1 MCGRTCERRKRR
13 VRRDVCGIVGTGKR
27 NVWRGG
33 NGKPDVSEKVMG
45 NSSGV
50 IKMRLREDQKG
61 FTFVEVLIAAAI
73 LSIVVLTVCAFIVV
87 GSRSYATANSDIN
100 VQQEAQLSLNQM
112 SDVLIDTTRSVN
124 YVGYDG
130 SGNIEKALKD
140 AEFTFTPEDKSLV
153 MYNGVVEETPAA
165 IPGGTPTKTVDAGN
179 GNKHYHFYWN
189 KNAETLYYAEL
200 DVQPT
205 DVDTTAIHF
214 PTFDPADPAG
224 AGWVVL

>member
-73 LSIVVLTVCAFIVV
+73 LSIVVLDRKSVV
-87 GSRSYATANSDIN
+87 
-100 VQQEAQLSLNQM
+100 
-112 SDVLIDTTRSVN
+112 
-124 YVGYDG
+124 
-130 SGNIEKALKD
+130 
-140 AEFTFTPEDKSLV
+140 
-153 MYNGVVEETPAA
+153 
-165 IPGGTPTKTVDAGN
+165 
-179 GNKHYHFYWN
+179 
-189 KNAETLYYAEL
+189 
-200 DVQPT
+200 
-205 DVDTTAIHF
+205 
-214 PTFDPADPAG
+214 
-224 AGWVVL
+224 